1 MKSSDHIVTS
11 FDQEITSLNE
21 MIARMGGQVEAG
33 FAGAIEALTK
43 RNSEIATRTIARDV
57 EVDQLEEAINDAVIN
72 MLVRRQP
79 MADDLRFVFSALKI
93 AGDLERIGDHAKNI
107 AKRATTLNNLP
118 RIEPVASVPRMGRA
132 VQRRI
137 KDVLDAFNERN
148 ATKAMAVWESDTE
161 IDNMYNSLFRETLTY
176 MAEDPRSITGCTH
189 LLFIAKNIERIGDH
203 ATNIAEVAYFLITGE
218 KIEGGRPRGD
228 LDETSSYG
236 TPAERTDARA

>member
-1 MKSSDHIVTS
+1 MESSEHIVRS
-11 FDQEITSLNE
+11 FDQEITALNE
-21 MIARMGGQVEAG
+21 MVARMGGQVEAG

-43 RNSEIATRTIARDV
+43 RNSELATRTITRDA
-57 EVDQLEEAINDAVIN
+57 EVDQLEEAINDGVIN

-107 AKRATTLNNLP
+107 AKRAVTLNSLP
-118 RIEPVASVPRMGRA
+118 RIEPVGSIPRMARA
-132 VQRRI
+132 VQQQI
-137 KDVLDAFNERN
+137 KDVLDAFTERN
-148 ATKAMAVWESDTE
+148 PTKAMAVWESDPE

-203 ATNIAEVAYFLITGE
+203 ATNIAEVAYYLITGE

-228 LDETSSYG
+228 VDETSSYG
-236 TPAERTDARA
+236 TPTERNEAKA

>member
-1 MKSSDHIVTS
+1 MQSSDHIVKS
-11 FDQEITSLNE
+11 FDQEITALSE

-33 FAGAIEALTK
+33 FAASIEALSK
-43 RNSEIATRTIARDV
+43 RNSELATRTIARDA
-57 EVDQLEEAINDAVIN
+57 EVDQLEQAINDGVIN

-107 AKRATTLNNLP
+107 AKRAVTLNSLP
-118 RIEPVASVPRMGRA
+118 PVEPVASIPRMGRA
-132 VQRRI
+132 VQQRI
-137 KDVLDAFNERN
+137 KDVLDALTERN
-148 ATKAMAVWESDTE
+148 ATKAMAVWESDEE

-203 ATNIAEVAYFLITGE
+203 ATNIAEVAYYLITGE

-228 LDETSSYG
+228 QDETSSYG
-236 TPAERTDARA
+236 AATERTGARA

>member
-1 MKSSDHIVTS
+1 MKSSDHIVRS

-33 FAGAIEALTK
+33 FQAAIEALIK
-43 RNSEIATRTIARDV
+43 RNSELATRTIARDV
-57 EVDQLEEAINDAVIN
+57 EVDQLEQAINDSVIN

-107 AKRATTLNNLP
+107 AKRAVTMNSLP
-118 RIEPVASVPRMGRA
+118 RIEPLDSIPRMGRA
-132 VQRRI
+132 VQQRI

-148 ATKAMAVWESDTE
+148 AIKAMAVWESDSE

-176 MAEDPRSITGCTH
+176 MAEDPRSITSCTH

-203 ATNIAEVAYFLITGE
+203 ATNIAEVAYYLITGE

-236 TPAERTDARA
+236 GETDRTEAKA